1 MENVVPGLPFVIDQ
15 FTRENFNASSEWIKA
30 CVEWCRTEDPS
41 CARTPQSLM
50 LAVRSQWFDTD
61 IRGEGIQSCPQL
73 RAADLHYDKIKAP
86 TPLKGTFNLQI
97 MR

>member
-1 MENVVPGLPFVIDQ
+1 
-15 FTRENFNASSEWIKA
+15 
-30 CVEWCRTEDPS
+30 
-41 CARTPQSLM
+41 M

-61 IRGEGIQSCPQL
+61 IRGEGIQSGAQL

-97 MR
+97 MRYMLEKCQIRSGYPMRRFNR